1 MMSDNLSVTHFTF
14 RKLTVDEFESAMY
27 LSLHV
32 FVTCNS
38 SDFDEEGLTNF
49 KRFIYTHAYTREL
62 TIYGAYKQDMLVGVL
77 AVKNAGTHISLF
89 FTDPEFQGLGIG
101 KALFSL
107 LLKDQHPETITVHSS
122 IYAEAVYEKLGFSAV
137 SKAVVK
143 DGLRFVPMRRDRDL
157 EVV

>member
-77 AVKNAGTHISLF
+77 AVKKRGYTYILVFYRSGVSGTWYR
-89 FTDPEFQGLGIG
+89 Q
-101 KALFSL
+101 
-107 LLKDQHPETITVHSS
+107 
-122 IYAEAVYEKLGFSAV
+122 SAV
-137 SKAVVK
+137 
-143 DGLRFVPMRRDRDL
+143 LFVTERSASGNNHSPFFDL
-157 EVV
+157 C